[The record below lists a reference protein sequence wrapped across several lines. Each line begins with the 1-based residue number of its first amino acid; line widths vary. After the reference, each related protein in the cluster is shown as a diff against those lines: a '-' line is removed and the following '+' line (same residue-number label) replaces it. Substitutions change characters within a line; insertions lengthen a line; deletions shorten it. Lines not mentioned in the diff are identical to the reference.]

1 MARPLTLFSL
11 LVLLLWL
18 LSLPLLPATM
28 HRLEPWP
35 LYLQLLNGSGYVAI
49 ALLSL
54 AMVLGLRLPRLS
66 QWLGGLDQAYQVHRR
81 AAEWGIGLALFHY
94 LLKLAASFARDQ
106 GWLEKGRG
114 FGAMRNELFSGA
126 RHLAKDLGEW
136 GLYAGLLLVA
146 IALLRIIPYRRFAQS
161 HRLLPAVYLLWAFH
175 SLVLMPAPLWL
186 SPTGLALALL
196 LLAGSGAAVWSLSGR
211 VGHHRQYAATITHL
225 EELGLGVLGVRV
237 RLQSGWPGHTSGQF
251 ALVTFDSREGAH
263 PFTIASAWRGDGELR
278 FGIKALGDYTRELPT
293 RLKVGDPLWVEGPY
307 GHFLF
312 DDHKPRQIWIGGGI
326 GMTPFIAKL
335 QQRADVGGQGV
346 PVDLFYCTSRAEPAI
361 LARLQPLA
369 EAAKVRLHLYDAADG
384 QQLNAAALCAAVRG
398 WQQAGIWF
406 CGPAPFGQQLRYD
419 LIHAGLPADAF
430 HHEAFRFR

>member
-1 MARPLTLFSL
+1 MARPLPLFAL

-18 LSLPLLPATM
+18 LSLPLLPAAM

-35 LYLQLLNGSGYVAI
+35 LYLQLLNGSGYLAI

-66 QWLGGLDQAYQVHRR
+66 QWLGGLDRAYQVHRR

-94 LLKLAASFARDQ
+94 LLKLGAGLARDH

-114 FGAMRNELFSGA
+114 LGAMRNELFAGA
-126 RHLAKDLGEW
+126 RHLAKELGEW

-146 IALLRIIPYRRFAQS
+146 IALLRVIPYRRFAQS

-175 SLVLMPAPLWL
+175 SLVFMPAPLWL
-186 SPTGLALALL
+186 SPAGLALALL
-196 LLAGSGAAVWSLSGR
+196 LLAGSGAALWSLAGQVGR
-211 VGHHRQYAATITHL
+211 QRQYAATITQL
-225 EELGLGVLGVRV
+225 EDLGLGVLGVRV
-237 RLQSGWPGHTSGQF
+237 KLQAGWPGHDSGQF

-263 PFTIASAWRGDGELR
+263 PFTIASAWHGDGELR
-278 FGIKALGDYTRELPT
+278 FGIKALGDYTRELPR

-335 QQRADVGGQGV
+335 QQRADEGGQGV

-361 LARLQPLA
+361 LARLQPLV
-369 EAAKVRLHLYDAADG
+369 EAAQVRLHLLDAAKG
-384 QQLNAAALCAAVRG
+384 QQLTATALCAAVDG

-406 CGPAPFGQQLRYD
+406 CGPAPFGQQLRQD
-419 LIHAGLPADAF
+419 LLSAGLPADAF